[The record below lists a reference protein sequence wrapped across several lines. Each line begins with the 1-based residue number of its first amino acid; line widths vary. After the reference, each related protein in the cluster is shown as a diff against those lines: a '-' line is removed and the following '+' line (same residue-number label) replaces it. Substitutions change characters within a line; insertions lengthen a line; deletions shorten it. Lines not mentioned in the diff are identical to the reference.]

1 LIVKFQTSIMD
12 QCHHFL
18 VKYSAQ
24 VLVKISMIRNTIC
37 SMLLAAN
44 IAVEQE
50 VIGAAIMIAVLI
62 FTHF

>member
-1 LIVKFQTSIMD
+1 MD